1 MERTQADAIAQ
12 AILAPDLN
20 RQEEARQKRAIEATY
35 LSRKRK
41 VAWLALVGAAIGA
54 AVAYLSGTS
63 FSTGVIW
70 GGLVSSALGWLV
82 THRAAA

>member
-1 MERTQADAIAQ
+1 MEGTQADAIAQ

-20 RQEEARQKRAIEATY
+20 RQEETRQNRAIEAAY

-41 VAWLALVGAAIGA
+41 VAWFALFGMTVGA

-63 FSTGVIW
+63 FSVGVIW
-70 GGLVSSALGWLV
+70 GGLASSVLGWLS
-82 THRAAA
+82 THRAPA

>member
-12 AILAPDLN
+12 AILAPDLD
-20 RQEEARQKRAIEATY
+20 RQKDSRQKRASEAAY

-41 VAWLALVGAAIGA
+41 VAWFALIGSAVGA

-63 FSTGVIW
+63 FSVGVIW
-70 GGLVSSALGWLV
+70 GGLASSVLGWLL